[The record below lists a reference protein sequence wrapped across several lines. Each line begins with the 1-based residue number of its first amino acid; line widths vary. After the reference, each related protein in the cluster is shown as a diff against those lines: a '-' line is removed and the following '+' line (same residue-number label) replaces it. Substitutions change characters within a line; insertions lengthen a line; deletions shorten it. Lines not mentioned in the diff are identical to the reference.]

1 MEKFYCKTA
10 IIAGCGAINELIHR
24 NIKRLF
30 LVCDPFFA
38 ENGTADA
45 LVRAAGEPTHQIFS
59 QVIPDPS
66 VTLAAKGA
74 ALVMD
79 FKPDTVVAL
88 GGGSAMDLAK
98 AMVYFSQSSAGLVA
112 IPTTSGSGSEVTDF
126 AILTHEG
133 VKHPLVD
140 ERLRPELAIL
150 DSDLASSLPPGLV
163 AEGGFDL
170 ISHAIEA
177 YTAKNAGEISD
188 LYAERALKTA
198 LEELLPSYSADRQ
211 SRERM
216 HLGATM
222 AGIAFSQAGLGICH
236 AISHSLGGEFH
247 LPHGRLNAILLPA
260 VMEANAA
267 VCGRRYAQLARA
279 IGLTGGSDLM
289 AQRALKNA
297 LLRMRRSLQLPETLA
312 QAGISPALVQEKMER
327 LVSTALADPCCHTNP
342 LPPTKAIL
350 EGILHQVMG
359 HG

>member
-1 MEKFYCKTA
+1 M
-10 IIAGCGAINELIHR
+10 
-24 NIKRLF
+24 
-30 LVCDPFFA
+30 
-38 ENGTADA
+38 
-45 LVRAAGEPTHQIFS
+45 
-59 QVIPDPS
+59 
-66 VTLAAKGA
+66 
-74 ALVMD
+74 
-79 FKPDTVVAL
+79 
-88 GGGSAMDLAK
+88 
-98 AMVYFSQSSAGLVA
+98 
-112 IPTTSGSGSEVTDF
+112 
-126 AILTHEG
+126 
-133 VKHPLVD
+133 KHPLVD
-140 ERLRPELAIL
+140 ERLRPDLAIL
-150 DSDLASSLPPGLV
+150 DSDLVVSLPPGLV

-177 YTAKNAGEISD
+177 YAAKNAGEISD
-188 LYAERALKTA
+188 LYAERALKTS

-279 IGLTGGSDLM
+279 VGLTGGSDLM

-327 LVSTALADPCCHTNP
+327 LVSAALADPCCHTNP

-350 EGILHQVMG
+350 ETILHQVMG